1 MSTTISTALLLC
13 AIALV
18 IIGVTV
24 PVIILIRLHAIEE
37 NLEKAAIL
45 LTVLA
50 NLQGAT
56 EADVARAAGLEE
68 EVISLPKPSQKS
80 GRTSL
85 DKSEDT
91 KGDKKKGK

>member
-24 PVIILIRLHAIEE
+24 PVIILVRLHAIEE

-56 EADVARAAGLEE
+56 DADVSRAAGLEE
-68 EVISLPKPSQKS
+68 EVISVPQHTQKS

-85 DKSEDT
+85 SKSEET
-91 KGDKKKGK
+91 KGDKKKDK

>member
-56 EADVARAAGLEE
+56 DADVARAAGLEE
-68 EVISLPKPSQKS
+68 EVISTPTQKS
-80 GRTSL
+80 RTTLS
-85 DKSEDT
+85 KSEEST
-91 KGDKKKGK
+91 AKGDKKKGK

>member
-18 IIGVTV
+18 LIGVTV

-37 NLEKAAIL
+37 NLEKTAIL

-56 EADVARAAGLEE
+56 DADVARAADLE
-68 EVISLPKPSQKS
+68 EVISNSQLSQKS

-85 DKSEDT
+85 EKSEDT

>member
-1 MSTTISTALLLC
+1 MTTTVSTALLLC

-24 PVIILIRLHAIEE
+24 PIVIIVHLHAIEE
-37 NLEKAAIL
+37 NLEKTAIL

-56 EADVARAAGLEE
+56 DADVARAAGLEE
-68 EVISLPKPSQKS
+68 EEESSPRSPKS
-80 GRTSL
+80 
-85 DKSEDT
+85 SE
-91 KGDKKKGK
+91 GKKKGK